1 MKMLDDS
8 KKNEFVSLL
17 PSNKRSGVCNKILEQ
32 IRAGES
38 YAPTIADKVF
48 DKLNKYP
55 VDNQAITSVLMDN
68 PFLFMD
74 AIVYYIEYEKLSYDD
89 KQELKRSN
97 SKPFI
102 EQYMDGQPITE
113 NQIRKL
119 NQLNYMGNLD
129 LTKLG
134 ASQKIDE
141 LINE

>member
-1 MKMLDDS
+1 MDDS
-8 KKNEFVSLL
+8 KKNEFVSLF
-17 PSNKRSGVCNKILEQ
+17 PKRRKGPICNKILEP
-32 IRAGES
+32 IRAGEKDL
-38 YAPTIADKVF
+38 YIIADMIY
-48 DKLNKYP
+48 DKFAKYP
-55 VDNQAITSVLMDN
+55 ESNGDILEIIKENNELYLATIR
-68 PFLFMD
+68 
-74 AIVYYIEYEKLSYDD
+74 YYLEYEKLSYDD

-119 NQLNYMGNLD
+119 NQLNYMGSLD